1 LGIKLKKIIEFVRAH
16 KPSSE
21 CKKET
26 NLGMILGVIGI
37 QLKNKGKKLGYDN
50 NYVL

>member
-1 LGIKLKKIIEFVRAH
+1 MKLKIKKEEKYALCIKLKKIIEFNRAH

-37 QLKNKGKKLGYDN
+37 QLKSN
-50 NYVL
+50 